1 MKKHPEI
8 FQILKM
14 VLVLFLIIGLLFAC
28 GLLYLNSF
36 IKRLRA
42 SEMAS
47 SPTESVVQPIDTEGW
62 NSIDMEGN

>member
-1 MKKHPEI
+1 MRKHSEI

-28 GLLYLNSF
+28 GFLYLNSF

-42 SEMAS
+42 SEMAAI
-47 SPTESVVQPIDTEGW
+47 PTESVVRPIDTEGW